1 MLKAQQGSIVT
12 RETIESTLWPREVVG
27 LGSVNNTIS
36 RLRRLLGDTPKM
48 PTYVETVA
56 RKGYR
61 LIKQLDYRLLWFKKP
76 KIKMIVNTSTAFL
89 VLISLLTAVRYSL
102 ALSTN
107 QLSSAASEQHQK
119 PVLHRDPEM
128 QKAMLAKNMT
138 FQQLTE
144 KYNIVLLSK

>member
-1 MLKAQQGSIVT
+1 LLKAQQGSIVT

-89 VLISLLTAVRYSL
+89 VLISLLTAVR
-102 ALSTN
+102 
-107 QLSSAASEQHQK
+107 
-119 PVLHRDPEM
+119 
-128 QKAMLAKNMT
+128 
-138 FQQLTE
+138 
-144 KYNIVLLSK
+144 